1 MGERLRRELKQTKP
15 FKSAEEEVFLQVE
28 RTADAL
34 QRNVAEVLRPSGL
47 SGPQYNVLRILRG
60 AGADGLACRD
70 IGERMVT
77 RDPDLTRLLDRLE
90 KRGLIRRARDHRDR
104 RVVVTR
110 ITDDG
115 LELLAGLDQPLAK
128 AQRAAL
134 GHLGAARL
142 KRLADLLEAAR
153 EAEA

>member
-1 MGERLRRELKQTKP
+1 VGERLRRELKQTKP

-115 LELLAGLDQPLAK
+115 LELLAGIDQPLAK

-134 GHLGAARL
+134 GHLGATRL

>member
-1 MGERLRRELKQTKP
+1 VGERLRRELKQTKP
-15 FKSAEEEVFLQVE
+15 FQSTEEEVFLQVE

-115 LELLAGLDQPLAK
+115 LGLLKELDEPLTRAH
-128 AQRAAL
+128 RAAL
-134 GHLGAARL
+134 GHLGAHRL
-142 KRLADLLEAAR
+142 KTLAELLEAAR
-153 EAEA
+153 GAEA